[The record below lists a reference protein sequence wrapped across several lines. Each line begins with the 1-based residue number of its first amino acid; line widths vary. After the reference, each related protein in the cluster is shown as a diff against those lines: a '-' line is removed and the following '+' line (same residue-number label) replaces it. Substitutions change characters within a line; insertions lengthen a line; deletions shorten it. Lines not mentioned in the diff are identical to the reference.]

1 VRRPEIEAFHRDVSK
16 ATPVRANRALSLLR
30 KMFNLAIGWQ
40 IRSDNPCRGIERN
53 HENKRDRYLTPAEL
67 ERLMVAIA
75 SHPNQASANVVRL
88 TLLTGA
94 RRSEILSAAHKTI
107 LDALEMS
114 DLLDRAAIESRSGQD
129 FRWPG
134 DAAPVPCRRRET
146 STRDSAVNER
156 RIANRPYR
164 RRSAHRHGLRSHRQR
179 ADPRQRGRPR
189 TTFCIRGRRKQEQ
202 RRDNSDGGTPDMSVL
217 RPIKRPP
224 PSLSLDVF
232 GEPCG
237 LRNGAEAAYCPPD

>member
-67 ERLMVAIA
+67 ERLMVTIA

-189 TTFCIRGRRKQEQ
+189 TTFCIRGRRN
-202 RRDNSDGGTPDMSVL
+202 RNSVATTATGA
-217 RPIKRPP
+217 PP
-224 PSLSLDVF
+224 T
-232 GEPCG
+232 
-237 LRNGAEAAYCPPD
+237 